1 MKLFDNFYNMKVGIV
16 DLSELS
22 SEVIALDDHLIA
34 EKIGGA
40 AVNAELF
47 KHYEDGDPLI
57 LGVGPLTGSF
67 APASCLSV
75 ATFLSPR
82 FGTLCHV
89 PLMIR
94 NGPEMKFSGIDFLVI
109 KGIAS
114 SPKILHLDKGVIQ
127 VLSAEH
133 LVDLAVPEALQV
145 VKRESSPYRSIILTG
160 PAADHG
166 VSCVSVSTGLYGSL
180 DKAGLAFLM
189 ASKNLKGIIFNGID
203 GLPFAE
209 DNVHHKERIEK
220 KLFADKVHKNEGF
233 FSMLDMIGIEKNLKG
248 IIKKAK
254 WRNVAC
260 YHCPSPCMSS
270 VEYRWYDPRKHAK
283 AEDTIFLS
291 DHLGFLALA
300 RRGGANVLPLLK
312 SCFLFGLDP
321 VAVAEILPENGSLL
335 ESLNAIEEIS
345 ASLQGPDIK
354 SESPQIKAV
363 SGKIHNLFGGGI
375 PTILDSELWEKRVYL
390 SMVLGVCPLFLLHFP
405 QISDSDL
412 LGFLAE
418 NEHDLNSLGEI
429 LGYSTN

>member
-22 SEVIALDDHLIA
+22 SEVIPLDDDLVA

-40 AVNAELF
+40 AVNTELF
-47 KHYEDGDPLI
+47 KQYGDGDSLI

-82 FGTLCHV
+82 FGNLCHV
-89 PLMIR
+89 PLMLR

-109 KGIAS
+109 KGTAS
-114 SPKILHLDKGVIQ
+114 SPKILHLDKAGIQ

-145 VKRESSPYRSIILTG
+145 VNREISPSRSIILTG

-166 VSCVSVSTGLYGSL
+166 VSCVSVSTGLYGGH

-209 DNVHHKERIEK
+209 DNLHHKERIEK
-220 KLFADKVHKNEGF
+220 KLFTDKVHRNEGF
-233 FSMLDMIGIEKNLKG
+233 FSMLDMIGTEKNLKG
-248 IIKKAK
+248 VIKKAK

-260 YHCPSPCMSS
+260 YHCPSPCISS
-270 VEYRWYDPRKHAK
+270 VEFRWHDPRKNAR
-283 AEDTIFLS
+283 ADDTIFLS

-300 RRGGANVLPLLK
+300 RKGGANVLPLLK

-345 ASLQGPDIK
+345 ASPQGPDIK
-354 SESPQIKAV
+354 SEPHQIEVV

-418 NEHDLNSLGEI
+418 NEDDLKSLGEI
-429 LGYSTN
+429 LNYPAN